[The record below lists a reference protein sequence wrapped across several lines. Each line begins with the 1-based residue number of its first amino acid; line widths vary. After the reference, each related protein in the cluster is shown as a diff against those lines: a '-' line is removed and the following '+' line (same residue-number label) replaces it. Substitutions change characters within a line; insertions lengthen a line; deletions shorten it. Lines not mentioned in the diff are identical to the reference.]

1 MNKDLLFRSATVED
15 TSIDIEGR
23 RVAVAFSSEA
33 PNQRSFGVE
42 ILSHRSED
50 VDMSFLASGSAPLL
64 LEHDR
69 EDQIGIVESAQ
80 IESGVGRAVVRFSK
94 SADGEAIWQ
103 DVVDGI
109 RKNISVGY
117 VVTDK
122 QIEKRAEGQVVI
134 CKWTPMEISIV
145 SIPADQTVGVGRAA
159 ELTAETNE
167 NNNNKE
173 TQMENQEKEVLD
185 TRAVDI
191 EVIRND
197 VMKAERTRAA
207 EINALATRHNVQ
219 SVGNEFIASGKS
231 VDEFRAAVLDT
242 LSARPTVQTQA
253 TIGMSDKEVRSY
265 SLSRAINA
273 IVTGDFSDAGLEY
286 EASKEVAKAN
296 GKVQTRSSIFVP
308 GEYLTRAAGANAVS
322 VAGQPALVNTTKVG
336 FMDVLF
342 AQTIAQKL
350 GVQYMTGL
358 NGVIELPKFTSAVQ
372 ARFVDEGQDGTPD
385 AITSNFVELKPRT
398 LISMAEL
405 TRSMILNGTAV
416 EARVMAQIQKVM
428 SVAIDKAVFDAIVA
442 EAAIAWKT
450 NPTAL
455 DYASL
460 RALILEV
467 ELNNALSDS
476 CKFAFDPSIGNALST
491 TEQDSNTVGIYLRN
505 ASNQVAGYGSESA
518 VHVGNNMIFGDF
530 SNVTV
535 GNWGTLELAVDTS
548 QKFASGGFLLRAI
561 TDLDVAVTRPEA
573 FAGYKA
579 LI

>member
-15 TSIDIEGR
+15 TSIDVEGR

-322 VAGQPALVNTTKVG
+322 VAGQPSLVNTTKVG

-372 ARFVDEGQDGTPD
+372 ARFVGEGQDGTIDP
-385 AITSNFVELKPRT
+385 ITSDVVTLSPRT

-428 SVAIDKAVFDAIVA
+428 GVAIDKAVFDAIVA